1 MNAVMQRPLAGHLLP
16 YVLLLFVGVFW
27 GSTFAL
33 TRLALGDGDHP
44 VGLAFWQAFGGA
56 LVLLPIAC
64 SRFGGGLHRRHW
76 RHYLMVAVCGTA
88 VPGIVYFYAAA
99 EVPTGVL
106 SMTVA
111 LVPIFTCA
119 GAWFARVDPFAV
131 KPALGVALGLV
142 AVWLIIGP
150 ENALPDPSLAAWVVF
165 ALIAP
170 VFYTFE
176 NLYVGYKV
184 PPEVN
189 TISLLAGAL
198 LIASVLTLPVAVAVD
213 GFVLPWQMSGEALGA
228 LALLVVV
235 SAVAYLAFLALVRL
249 SGAVFASLTTYL
261 ITLAGVVWGML
272 LFGERHSLWIW
283 AAVVL
288 LVAGMVLVTPRRIT
302 P

>member
-1 MNAVMQRPLAGHLLP
+1 MQRPLSGHLLP
-16 YVLLLFVGVFW
+16 YILLLFVGVFW
-27 GSTFAL
+27 GATFSL
-33 TRLALGDGDHP
+33 TRLALGEGDHP

-56 LVLLPIAC
+56 LVLLPIAR
-64 SRFGGGLHRRHW
+64 SRFGGGLHLRHW
-76 RHYLMVAVCGTA
+76 RHYLLVAIAGTA

-119 GAWFARVDPFAV
+119 GAWFARVDKFAL
-131 KPALGVALGLV
+131 KPAIGVALGLV

-150 ENALPDPSLAAWVVF
+150 ENALPSPELAVWVLF

-170 VFYTFE
+170 VFYTIE

-198 LIASVLTLPVAVAVD
+198 LIAALLTLPAALVVD
-213 GFVLPWQMSGEALGA
+213 GFVLPWQMSSSALSS

-261 ITLAGVVWGML
+261 ITLAGVLWGML

-288 LVAGMVLVTPRRIT
+288 LVVGMVLVTPRRVHA
-302 P
+302 